1 MAKLF
6 LFGIG
11 GTGSRVIKSLTMLL
25 AAGVESNNNQI
36 NEIIPVI
43 IDPHKSNK
51 DLARTKKL
59 IQDYE
64 SIYKRLGDNR
74 DGFFNTKISKLDG
87 NVIQFELKG
96 VDQIK
101 FKDYI
106 NYSTLDDNNKAF
118 ASLLFSKETLD
129 VEMDI
134 GFVGNPNIGSI
145 VLNQFTSSDEF
156 QRVASSFSDGDRIFV
171 ISSIF
176 GGTGAAGFPLLVKN
190 FRNANQLNI
199 PNKALIAE
207 APIGAVTVLPYFDVS
222 IDDESPINT
231 SDFIVKTKA
240 ALSYYEK
247 NLSGNRVVNA
257 HYYIGDEVN
266 PEYENDPG
274 KNGQKNN
281 AHFIEIAAALS
292 IIDFMNFD
300 KVDLEVIGGKA
311 SNPAYFEFGI
321 KQDVQTINFGHLGVE
336 TYDILSKPLTKYFMF
351 KQFLEKE
358 LKNCIDSK
366 VPFTQSDPKL
376 TNILSSSFYKNYI
389 KDFNK
394 AFSDWLNELED
405 NKRSFKPFNQDAE
418 LDNSIVGIEADRIGV
433 FRKRVSYKYYID
445 QLNKVSQNASYS
457 SEEEKLISLF
467 NEGLDELL
475 KKYNF

>member
-25 AAGVESNNNQI
+25 AAGVKSNNNQI

-43 IDPHKSNK
+43 IDPHKANK

-59 IQDYE
+59 IEDYE

-74 DGFFNTKISKLDG
+74 EGFFNTKISKLDS
-87 NVIQFELKG
+87 NIIEFKLEG
-96 VDQIK
+96 VDQKK

-106 NYSTLDDNNKAF
+106 SYSTLDDNNKAL

-156 QRVASSFSDGDRIFV
+156 QQVASKFSAGDRIFV

-222 IDDESPINT
+222 IDENSPINK

-247 NLSGNRVVNA
+247 NLSGNRILNA
-257 HYYIGDEVN
+257 HYYIGDKEN

-274 KNGQKNN
+274 DNGQKNN

-300 KVDLEVIGGKA
+300 SVDLEVVNGKA

-321 KQDVQTINFGHLGVE
+321 KQDVQTVNLSHLGVY
-336 TYDILSKPLTKYFMF
+336 TYDILAKPLTKYFMF

-358 LKNCIDSK
+358 LKKCIDGK

-376 TNILSSSFYKNYI
+376 TDILTSSFYKNYV
-389 KDFNK
+389 KDFNI
-394 AFSDWLNELED
+394 AFNDWLNELED
-405 NKRSFKPFNQDAE
+405 NTRSFKPFNQDAE
-418 LDNSIVGIEADRIGV
+418 LDNSIVGIEAEKIGV
-433 FRKRVSYKYYID
+433 FRKRLSYKYYID
-445 QLNKVSQNASYS
+445 QLNKVSQNAEYASK
-457 SEEEKLISLF
+457 EEKLMSLL
-467 NEGLDELL
+467 NEALDELL
-475 KKYNF
+475 KKYKF